1 MVVYHSNGLHEG
13 IADGAA
19 DEAEASTPKILA
31 QRIRFGSEG
40 RDLLEGV
47 PAVYSWLSSDERPYI
62 AVKRSKFLLN
72 TEKCFRIT
80 DCRFN
85 LQSVSND
92 AGIVHQ
98 LFNADRGIPIEIMAA
113 ARIGSVLIVD
123 DGRLAGI
130 FSERDVM
137 LRVVLEHR
145 DPRRTRVEEVMTSPV
160 HAISM
165 RMTGDEALKIMVQ
178 EHIRHLPIVDDRGQA
193 QAIVS
198 MRSLLQ
204 EKVSELHQ
212 QLDSLESYITADGIG
227 G

>member
-1 MVVYHSNGLHEG
+1 MAISSRSVITVTRT
-13 IADGAA
+13 ATVM
-19 DEAEASTPKILA
+19 EAVE
-31 QRIRFGSEG
+31 
-40 RDLLEGV
+40 V
-47 PAVYSWLSSDERPYI
+47 
-62 AVKRSKFLLN
+62 
-72 TEKCFRIT
+72 
-80 DCRFN
+80 
-85 LQSVSND
+85 
-92 AGIVHQ
+92 
-98 LFNADRGIPIEIMAA
+98 MAA
-113 ARIGSVLIVD
+113 ARVGSVLIVD

-145 DPRRTRVEEVMTSPV
+145 DPTKTRIEEVMTSPV
-160 HAISM
+160 ISIPSKS
-165 RMTGDEALKIMVQ
+165 TGDDALKIMVE
-178 EHIRHLPIVDDRGQA
+178 EHIRHLPIVDEKGRA

>member
-1 MVVYHSNGLHEG
+1 MAINSRSVITVPR
-13 IADGAA
+13 AA
-19 DEAEASTPKILA
+19 TVMEA
-31 QRIRFGSEG
+31 
-40 RDLLEGV
+40 
-47 PAVYSWLSSDERPYI
+47 
-62 AVKRSKFLLN
+62 
-72 TEKCFRIT
+72 
-80 DCRFN
+80 
-85 LQSVSND
+85 
-92 AGIVHQ
+92 
-98 LFNADRGIPIEIMAA
+98 IEIMAA

-145 DPRRTRVEEVMTSPV
+145 DPRKTRVEEVMTSPV

-204 EKVSELHQ
+204 ETVSELHQ